1 MDKSKFMAQ
10 NAWEPMDQAK
20 SALIVAVG
28 TETRQVLDAIR
39 RIVRALRQSSQL
51 ARRQVGLNGAQLFV
65 LQRLAVGRAMSVND
79 LAERTLTHQ
88 STVSVVVQRLVDKGL
103 VQRSRSTADGRRLEL
118 SLTMA
123 GQKVLRQA
131 PNAAQERIVQ
141 ALHRMGDGPRGELA
155 ALLSRLVQLIGIEDQ
170 HPGLFFEDETHE
182 STKTIRRPVS
192 RKIPV
197 K

>member
-1 MDKSKFMAQ
+1 
-10 NAWEPMDQAK
+10 MDQAK
-20 SALIVAVG
+20 SALADAVG

-65 LQRLAVGRAMSVND
+65 LQRLAAGRAMSVNE

-103 VQRSRSTADGRRLEL
+103 IQRGRSSVDGRRLEL
-118 SLTMA
+118 SLTEA
-123 GQKVLRQA
+123 GWGVLRLA
-131 PNAAQERIVQ
+131 PNAAQEQIVQ
-141 ALHRMGDGPRGELA
+141 ALHRMGDGSRGELA
-155 ALLSRLVQLIGIEDQ
+155 ALLTRLVRMIGIEDQ
-170 HPGLFFEDETHE
+170 HAGLFFEEETHE
-182 STKTIRRPVS
+182 PTKPIRRTPS
-192 RKIPV
+192 RRVAV